1 MKALVYNITPA
12 RWIACKLIGTAWKSA
27 WLSNLGGLRLV
38 ERQVPTLPGPEWVRL
53 RTRLGGVCGTDL
65 ALIALRNHP
74 NTILQQYASFPAVL
88 GHENVAE
95 IVEIGSAVRGWHI
108 GQRVCVD
115 PAVGCR
121 GRGIDPPCRA
131 CRDGMPSVCES
142 PGGDGFPPRALLGL
156 NSVTGGSW
164 AEYFVA
170 HASQLHATPE
180 GIPDE
185 TAVLVDPIASAA
197 HAVLRRRPQPGENV
211 LVHGSGIISTG
222 VIATLR
228 TLGHANHVTSI
239 VRHRFQAEL
248 ARRYGANEVIVLPR
262 GTRRID
268 RYKAVAADTN
278 GVRLDGRMGNQSLI
292 GGYALTYDCS
302 GNAAGLVDALMWTRG
317 RGTLV
322 AVGTTGIAMHDSTP
336 IWFDELS
343 VIGAS
348 GRQIE
353 RLDGR
358 SIHTY
363 DLVFEWIQ
371 SGRLDLSA
379 MPMSR
384 YPLSRYREGLA
395 ALLNRSRRPILKVV
409 FDPRE

>member
-1 MKALVYNITPA
+1 M
-12 RWIACKLIGTAWKSA
+12 
-27 WLSNLGGLRLV
+27 
-38 ERQVPTLPGPEWVRL
+38 RL

-65 ALIALRNHP
+65 ALVALRNHP

-95 IVEIGSAVRGWHI
+95 IVEIGSAVSGWHI

-115 PAVGCR
+115 PAVGCQ
-121 GRGIDPPCRA
+121 GRGISPPCRA
-131 CRDGMPSVCES
+131 CTNGVPSVCES
-142 PGGDGFPPRALLGL
+142 PGGNGFPPRALLGL

-197 HAVLRRRPQPGENV
+197 HAVLRRRPQPGEDI
-211 LVHGSGIISTG
+211 LVHGSGIISIG
-222 VIATLR
+222 VIASIR
-228 TLGHANHVTSI
+228 TLGHDNRVTAI
-239 VRHRFQAEL
+239 VRHQFQGEL
-248 ARRYGANEVIVLPR
+248 ARRYGADKAIVLPR
-262 GTRRID
+262 RTRRID

-278 GVRLDGRMGNQSLI
+278 GIRMDGRMGNQSLI
-292 GGYALTYDCS
+292 GGYELTYDCS

-353 RLDGR
+353 QLDGR
-358 SIHTY
+358 RIHTY
-363 DLVFEWIQ
+363 DLVFEWLQ

-379 MPMSR
+379 LPQAR

-395 ALLNRSRRPILKVV
+395 ALLNRSRRPIMKVV